1 MEITMI
7 DQVLMFVLI
16 IGMWIAFF
24 LLIRKI
30 VMWYFKIPKIISELA
45 ELKTEIQN
53 LQNGINKSTR

>member
-1 MEITMI
+1 MEITLI

-45 ELKTEIQN
+45 ELKTEIQK
-53 LQNGINKSTR
+53 LQNGIH